1 VKGASWDSLVEDG
14 VVLNAANLMI
24 AAGVFVA
31 IIGFLGCCGAIKK
44 SECMLL
50 SYAIL
55 IFLIFILEIAA
66 GIYTYT
72 KKEKVQED
80 LEEHIKK
87 AIKESYKGVSKADV
101 ALTKAVDWFQE
112 NVECCGTTKPGDW
125 MNSKWYR
132 ETREKSKRVPE
143 SCCIN
148 KNKDCN
154 EGSITDLIKNKK
166 IFTEGCVQAGKNFV
180 KNHMWKVA
188 GVAIGIAVI
197 QLFGIIFAIC
207 LCKAIRQNNS
217 GN

>member
-1 VKGASWDSLVEDG
+1 VEGASWESLVKDG

-24 AAGVFVA
+24 ASGVFVA

-72 KKEKVQED
+72 KKESVQED
-80 LEEHIKK
+80 LEEHIKT
-87 AIKESYKGVSKADV
+87 AIKESYKGVSKADI
-101 ALTKAVDWFQE
+101 ALTKAVDWFQL
-112 NVECCGTTKPGDW
+112 NVECCGTTRPDDW
-125 MNSKWYR
+125 KESKWYH
-132 ETREKSKRVPE
+132 ETKDKNKEVPE
-143 SCCIN
+143 SCCIK

-154 EGSITDLIKNKK
+154 KGTITNLRKNKK
-166 IFTEGCVQAGKNFV
+166 IFTEGCVPAGKNFV

-207 LCKAIRQNNS
+207 LCKAIRQNS